1 MTCLTMSLREVAAAI
16 GISADW
22 LYRHLGRLE
31 QEHAFPPPVPGLI
44 RRRWNRAAIEAWL
57 NRAPGPEP
65 PVVPLADDDELARWA
80 AELDRRAAA
89 L

>member
-1 MTCLTMSLREVAAAI
+1 MSLREVAAAI

-22 LYRHLGRLE
+22 LYRHLSRL
-31 QEHAFPPPVPGLI
+31 QEDHGFPEPVPGLT
-44 RRRWNRAAIEAWL
+44 RRRWNRAAVEAWL
-57 NRAPGPEP
+57 NRAPGPP
-65 PVVPLADDDELARWA
+65 PTPPPTDDYELARWA